1 MVSKRMIKI
10 FLEHFSIEDRIKLV
24 CRQLIIF
31 FSMRIIY
38 IICKAKDWL
47 EKYKFRNSIGIGC
60 ERKKCR
66 LS

>member
-1 MVSKRMIKI
+1 MIYNGIQENDKN

-47 EKYKFRNSIGIGC
+47 ELTEIQIQKQYWHWM
-60 ERKKCR
+60 
-66 LS
+66 